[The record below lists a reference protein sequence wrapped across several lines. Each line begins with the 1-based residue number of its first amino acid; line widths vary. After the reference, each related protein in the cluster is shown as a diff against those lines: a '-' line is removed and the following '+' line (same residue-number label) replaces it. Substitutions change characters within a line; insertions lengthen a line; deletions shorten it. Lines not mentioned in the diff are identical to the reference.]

1 MKNITKGHPIRR
13 RDVVYEIPFNAIELD
28 MLYEIVRH
36 TVNSLPRPIER
47 PDPGTWVHEVIE
59 LDKKLT
65 TIFHK
70 RRR

>member
-1 MKNITKGHPIRR
+1 MKDITKGHPRSR
-13 RDVVYEIPFNAIELD
+13 RDVTYEVPFNAIELD

-36 TVNSLPRPIER
+36 TRMSLPD
-47 PDPGTWVHEVIE
+47 PDDEPEQGSWVHELVE